1 MPTLFGRY
9 GKVKHQFMIDVT
21 GFRWDNEYVDNEVK
35 RYLSSDQNVLF
46 GLQYKLRDAVKQ
58 YNATHKEPLRE
69 GEEYDNA
76 LVKF

>member
-1 MPTLFGRY
+1 M
-9 GKVKHQFMIDVT
+9 
-21 GFRWDNEYVDNEVK
+21 
-35 RYLSSDQNVLF
+35 SDEP
-46 GLQYKLRDAVKQ
+46 YKLRDAVKQ